1 MVNPQSSYYIFC
13 NNLFNKNDVI
23 FYFILNTKTDHIR
36 QSEMLRIRLILQDL
50 QVHTDQYLQVCIIV
64 IKSIYLLFK
73 WYFKYILL
81 QVIICINHFM
91 YFQSMAETSGEV
103 LMHITSHCRVGKEC
117 QWQNMRKSWSRSS
130 NPGVDFDML
139 TIKCQTI
146 TTNW

>member
-1 MVNPQSSYYIFC
+1 
-13 NNLFNKNDVI
+13 
-23 FYFILNTKTDHIR
+23 
-36 QSEMLRIRLILQDL
+36 MLRIRLILQDL

-117 QWQNMRKSWSRSS
+117 QWQNMRKSWSRNS
-130 NPGVDFDML
+130 NPGVDFDMM
-139 TIKCQTI
+139 TI
-146 TTNW
+146 TILILFKYYLKLTKSDIILRKITNRRLIIWQHMHQF